1 MRTIENKFIR
11 LLVALIAPIAVIGYC
26 FLMTEYPIIAGATTV
41 ILSLIALTYV
51 IYKFLTP

>member
-11 LLVALIAPIAVIGYC
+11 FLVALIAPIAVIGYC
-26 FLMTEYPIIAGATTV
+26 FLMTKYPIIAGATTV

>member
-11 LLVALIAPIAVIGYC
+11 LLVALIAPIVVIGYAY
-26 FLMTEYPIIAGATTV
+26 LITEYPIIAGITTV